1 METARE
7 NTVEVTVK
15 SPLGLHGRPAAHI
28 VKLASGYN
36 SELTLKNLASGEVGD
51 CRSILSLLVLAA
63 SQGTR
68 MILRGVGDDSPAA
81 LEEIAAY
88 FAAGFNE
95 LG

>member
-1 METARE
+1 METTGTE
-7 NTVEVTVK
+7 TVEVTVT

-28 VKLASGYN
+28 VKLASAYH
-36 SELTLKNLASGEVGD
+36 SVVTVKNLASGEVGD

-68 MILRGVGDDSPAA
+68 LLLSAVGDDAAAA
-81 LEEIAAY
+81 LAEIAAY

-95 LG
+95 